1 MARRNLAVFGEHPTT
16 LLERDGSAVDIT
28 DFSLSSLSGASFR
41 LVLLTTTTAAKG
53 GGASDDVVW
62 GAEVLPQRFRFCHL
76 CKLCCREAASAPGVS
91 VTKKEQASEV
101 VYVTVVASSSSGKRT

>member
-62 GAEVLPQRFRFCHL
+62 GHN
-76 CKLCCREAASAPGVS
+76 
-91 VTKKEQASEV
+91 
-101 VYVTVVASSSSGKRT
+101 SGR